1 MRQRRDRLLNGL
13 LVCLVVSSLLL
24 SIRLFFPP
32 DEVPL
37 LGDGG
42 GSVEVPVPEWQAQ
55 MPDVYRPERIYVQL
69 EPGQAA
75 LVALGSEPYDSLWTT
90 LQAAMTGMEPD
101 WSHLSDETEQA
112 VVPGITL
119 ALPAPFTAA
128 EWAEVWGWNPPP
140 VAVGSMKIDRV
151 RFDLGTSG
159 AIMLAGPAGAAYAIG
174 VLTPEQLADLQALA
188 AELPEDLLVAQ
199 RPLEL
204 ASGQYRVLPG
214 LTVPAIN
221 AVPWARISVLNPE
234 LRREGNRYF
243 PDPSVVRQIDEKDA
257 QSLTDGQ
264 RLLRLASSGVLE
276 YRTAGFS
283 GSAPD
288 LEKAQELV
296 GRWVGTRGGW
306 PSEIVLTG
314 YRQQDGAAILRYEVR
329 LPGPL
334 PVETA
339 GGALEIQLIAGSRAG
354 QPDTVVAMRRYPQLL
369 PAFDTK
375 VALPVIL
382 PEEALTEAEKDFPSA
397 LLFETVRD
405 LYLAYLVLPGSEPGD
420 VAWQIEPVW
429 VIQAGESRIYIP
441 ALTGAH
447 FQPLQADAAGNSSG

>member
-1 MRQRRDRLLNGL
+1 MRQRRDTFLNGL
-13 LVCLVVSSLLL
+13 LACLVVSSLLL

-42 GSVEVPVPEWQAQ
+42 GSVEAPLPEWQAQ
-55 MPDVYRPERIYVQL
+55 MPDVYRPERIYVQP

-75 LVALGSEPYDSLWTT
+75 LVALGSEAYESLWPA
-90 LQAAMTGMEPD
+90 LQAVLSGMQPD
-101 WSHLSDETEQA
+101 WSHPSETERA
-112 VVPGITL
+112 VVPSITL

-128 EWAEVWGWNPPP
+128 EWSEVWGWDPPA
-140 VAVGSMKIDRV
+140 VAVSSMKIDRV

-159 AIMLAGPAGAAYAIG
+159 AILLAGPAGTAYPIG
-174 VLTPEQLADLQALA
+174 TLAPEQLTDLQALVGQ
-188 AELPEDLLVAQ
+188 LPPDLLVEQ
-199 RPLEL
+199 RPLES
-204 ASGQYRVLPG
+204 ANGEYRVLPG
-214 LTVPAIN
+214 LTVPN
-221 AVPWARISVLNPE
+221 LSTVPWARVSVLSPD
-234 LRREGNRYF
+234 LRREGSRYF
-243 PDPSVVRQIDEKDA
+243 PDPSVARQIDEKEA

-264 RLLRLASSGVLE
+264 RLLRAASSGVLE
-276 YRTAGFS
+276 YRTTGSA

-288 LEKAQELV
+288 LAKAQDLV
-296 GRWVGTRGGW
+296 GPWVGTRGGW

-314 YRQQDGAAILRYEVR
+314 YWQQQGATTLQYEVR

-339 GGALEIQLIAGSRAG
+339 GGALEIQLTAGSRAG

-382 PEEALTEAEKDFPSA
+382 PEEALAAAEKNFPSA

-405 LYLAYLVLPGSEPGD
+405 LYLAYLVLPGSQPGD
-420 VAWQIEPVW
+420 VGWQIEPVW
-429 VIQAGESRIYIP
+429 VIQAGESRLYIP
-441 ALTGAH
+441 ALTDAH
-447 FQPLQADAAGNSSG
+447 LQPLQADAAGNWSG